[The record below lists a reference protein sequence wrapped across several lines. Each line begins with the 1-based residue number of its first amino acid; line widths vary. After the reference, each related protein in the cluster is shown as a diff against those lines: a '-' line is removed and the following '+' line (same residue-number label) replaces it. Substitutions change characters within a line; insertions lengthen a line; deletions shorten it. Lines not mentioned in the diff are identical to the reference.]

1 MLFDLPKISGLFAGS
16 QKDYIQ
22 VAVFAK
28 LRLPLQRK
36 EASQD
41 QRQKFSSQI
50 PEEVQI
56 TSFLP

>member
-16 QKDYIQ
+16 EKDYIQ